1 MTAVQSG
8 KSRRAHTRYTLKLP
22 ATITSTLIPQQEV
35 EIYDFCIGGMYLVVN
50 QENLTPA
57 PIGHSEVINISFT
70 LPDNP
75 TNSHHF
81 QARVIRSTHHNLGVS
96 FLNPN
101 KTTLQSILNYATNQQ
116 QTIIPASPSATSRH
130 NIDDGYAD
138 IITLVIKEIRCIV
151 DSYLL
156 EQEATLLTLAKQ
168 SKSIIQQNSYFSTV
182 DRFNG
187 LAFKKNLLA
196 GLEKKLLEKP
206 ALPPTQTLSVEP
218 LEFTENLSLVGD
230 DELNDWIAH
239 ADIANKTES
248 RHHEELV
255 GIEQRLTQL
264 FGYPISHSN
273 NPLGPES
280 ISSAYQEALRGLKL
294 DNDIYL
300 VCCRIFRDILAH
312 GMGEI
317 YQQVNQQL
325 IKIGLQADIS
335 YKIKKPT
342 ETTHHKNKNNSNS
355 NSNTRESTATA
366 KENRQQASESKE
378 LYNLIS
384 TLQSRQQTSQ
394 TSQTNR
400 PHYSPQELIEKLASL
415 KRSAAQT
422 VANEKTQD
430 SVTLQLLREIESNH
444 EGKTLST
451 NEIQIMETTGNLY
464 NEMYQDSLITHGVK
478 QWLEKLELPMLDEA
492 LKDDSI
498 LYNPD
503 HLTRN
508 FINKLA
514 QLEHYNDHER
524 DSLKGTLRKDIDT
537 LLQQLSQQQQM
548 EPSLLRPLLE
558 KVDSLLQV
566 QKKAYQH
573 NLNDTLDSCHARA
586 TLPALKLNHLSTQK
600 KEADKEQLKEWRKR
614 IRRMKK
620 GDWVLFD
627 TDESNAKRLQLIWI
641 SETFTDYAFVNLKGQ
656 MQGSIKVDTLALHL
670 SCGAAM
676 VISNADDS
684 AFDRAQYQMLQKL
697 NQQLLHETTHDALTG
712 LLNRRE
718 FEKNLK
724 NLQAAQQQTQD
735 ILCYYDL
742 DYFDVI
748 NNSFGFEAGDRLLVD
763 VANIFTETLNERG
776 LLARVGGNEFA
787 LLLKNI
793 TMDDALTITE
803 QFKSTLK
810 RYQFVHE
817 EGKSAVSFSSGI
829 VPINLQQHEAAR
841 LLQTAE
847 AACRLA
853 KGKGVSQLHVIQ
865 VDDSDLK
872 KSNQV
877 IYWASKID
885 DKLNSNALMLR
896 YQPIVPVADKTLR
909 PHAEILL
916 GITDQTGSLVSPE
929 HFILAAERYRR
940 MPEIDRWVISNVF
953 KFFKQHPSLLEKL
966 GGIAINLS
974 GLSVNDDNIIPF
986 IMDQIKASQLPTSRI
1001 CFEITETAG
1010 IDNLSSAAE
1019 FIKEIKQSG
1028 VSFSLDDFGT
1038 GMSSYA
1044 YLKNLPVDYIK
1055 IDGSFI
1061 RDIARNKSDHA
1072 MVKSVTEIGHF
1083 MGKKIIAE
1091 CVEDS
1096 ACLEIL
1102 RQIGVDYGQGYAIQ
1116 RPQLIDSLH
1125 TKI

>member
-1 MTAVQSG
+1 MTIVQSG

-22 ATITSTLIPQQEV
+22 ATMTCALAPQQEV

-50 QENLTPA
+50 QTGLTTS
-57 PIGHSEVINISFT
+57 PIAHNEVINISFT

-75 TNSHHF
+75 TSSHHF
-81 QARVIRSTHHNLGVS
+81 QARVIRSARHNLGIS

-101 KTTLQSILNYATNQQ
+101 KTTLQSVLNYATSQQ
-116 QTIIPASPSATSRH
+116 PTVTPNPPSAITRNS
-130 NIDDGYAD
+130 IDNGYAE
-138 IITLVIKEIRCIV
+138 IVALVIKNIRQV
-151 DSYLL
+151 VAAYLL
-156 EQEATLLTLAKQ
+156 KQEATLLKLAKQ
-168 SKSIIQQNSYFSTV
+168 SSNVIQQNSYFSAI
-182 DRFNG
+182 DRFNRP
-187 LAFKKNLLA
+187 AFKKSLLT
-196 GLEKKLLEKP
+196 GLEKSLLEKP
-206 ALPPTQTLSVEP
+206 AQIPTQTPSVER

-248 RHHEELV
+248 SHHQELV

-264 FGYPISHSN
+264 FGYAISHSN

-280 ISSAYQEALRGLKL
+280 ISSAYQKALKSLNL
-294 DNDIYL
+294 DSDIYL
-300 VCCRIFRDILAH
+300 ICCRVFRDTLAS

-317 YQQVNQQL
+317 YQRVNQQL
-325 IKIGLQADIS
+325 IKIGLQAEIS
-335 YKIKKPT
+335 YKINKPA
-342 ETTHHKNKNNSNS
+342 EATHHKKSTAANETPPAN
-355 NSNTRESTATA
+355 RES
-366 KENRQQASESKE
+366 KQQADESKK
-378 LYNLIS
+378 LYKLIS
-384 TLQSRQQTSQ
+384 TLQSRQQTS
-394 TSQTNR
+394 SIIHTNR
-400 PHYSPQELIEKLASL
+400 PHYSPQELIKKLANL
-415 KRSAAQT
+415 KGSTAQT
-422 VANEKTQD
+422 ATNEKIQD
-430 SVTLQLLREIESNH
+430 SITLQLLREIENSH
-444 EGKTLST
+444 EGKTLSAD
-451 NEIQIMETTGNLY
+451 EMRIMENTGNLY
-464 NEMYQDSLITHGVK
+464 NEMYQDNLITHGVK
-478 QWLEKLELPMLDEA
+478 QWLGKLELPMLDEA

-503 HLTRN
+503 HLTRS
-508 FINKLA
+508 FINKLT
-514 QLEHYNDHER
+514 QLEHYNNHQLD
-524 DSLKGTLRKDIDT
+524 DLKGTLRKDIDT

-566 QKKAYQH
+566 QKQAYQQ
-573 NLNDTLDSCHARA
+573 NLNDALNACNEHT
-586 TLPALKLNHLSTQK
+586 TLPGLKLNHLPTQK
-600 KEADKEQLKEWRKR
+600 GEADKEQLKEWRKR

-620 GDWVLFD
+620 GEWVLFD
-627 TDESNAKRLQLIWI
+627 ADESNAKRLRLIWI
-641 SETFTDYAFVNLKGQ
+641 SEHFTDYAFVNLKGQ

-670 SCGAAM
+670 SCGTAM
-676 VISNADDS
+676 VLNNADDS
-684 AFDRAQYQMLQKL
+684 AFDRAQYKMLQNL

-718 FEKNLK
+718 LEKNLK
-724 NLQAAQQQTQD
+724 NLQVSQQQTQD

-748 NNSFGFEAGDRLLVD
+748 NNSFGFEAGDKLLID
-763 VANIFTETLNERG
+763 VANIFADVLNERG

-793 TMDDALTITE
+793 TLDDAVAITE
-803 QFKSTLK
+803 QFKTAL
-810 RYQFVHE
+810 RNYQFVHE

-829 VPINLQQHEAAR
+829 VPINLQQHEATR

-853 KGKGVSQLHVIQ
+853 KGKGVSQLHIIQ
-865 VDDSDLK
+865 VDDCDLK

-940 MPEIDRWVISNVF
+940 MPEIDRWVISSVF

-966 GGIAINLS
+966 GGIAVNLS
-974 GLSVNDDNIIPF
+974 GLSINDDNIIPF
-986 IMDQIKASQLPTSRI
+986 IMDQLKASQLPTSRI

-1072 MVKSVTEIGHF
+1072 MVKSVTETGHF

-1096 ACLEIL
+1096 TCLEIL

-1116 RPQLIDSLH
+1116 RPQLIDNLH

>member
-1 MTAVQSG
+1 MTIVQSE

-22 ATITSTLIPQQEV
+22 ATITSTLIPRQEV

-50 QENLTPA
+50 QESLAPTPV
-57 PIGHSEVINISFT
+57 GRSEVISIDFT

-81 QARVIRSTHHNLGVS
+81 QARVIRSARHNLGVS

-101 KTTLQSILNYATNQQ
+101 KTTLQSVLNYATNQQ
-116 QTIIPASPSATSRH
+116 QAITPVSSNTITRN
-130 NIDDGYAD
+130 NIDNGYAE
-138 IITLVIKEIRCIV
+138 IITLVIKNIRRVV
-151 DSYLL
+151 DTYLL
-156 EQEATLLTLAKQ
+156 KQEAALLKLAKQ
-168 SKSIIQQNSYFSTV
+168 SKNMIQQNGYFSTV
-182 DRFNG
+182 DRFND
-187 LAFKKNLLA
+187 LAFKKSLLA
-196 GLEKKLLEKP
+196 RLEKSLLEKP
-206 ALPPTQTLSVEP
+206 AQPPTQTPSVER
-218 LEFTENLSLVGD
+218 LEVTKDLSLVED

-248 RHHEELV
+248 YHHEELV

-264 FGYPISHSN
+264 FGYAISHSN

-280 ISSAYQEALRGLKL
+280 ISSAYQEALKSLNL
-294 DNDIYL
+294 DSDIYL
-300 VCCRIFRDILAH
+300 VCCRIFRDTLAS

-325 IKIGLQADIS
+325 IKIGLQAEIS
-335 YKIKKPT
+335 YEIKKPT
-342 ETTHHKNKNNSNS
+342 ETNRRKKSSDTNVATSTK
-355 NSNTRESTATA
+355 RES
-366 KENRQQASESKE
+366 EQQVSESKE
-378 LYNLIS
+378 LYDLIS
-384 TLQSRQQTSQ
+384 TLQSRHQTPHAA
-394 TSQTNR
+394 QTNR
-400 PHYSPQELIEKLASL
+400 PHYSSQELIEKLANLS
-415 KRSAAQT
+415 SSQGTNSQT
-422 VANEKTQD
+422 ATNEKVQN
-430 SVTLQLLREIESNH
+430 SVTLQLLQEIENRH
-444 EGKTLST
+444 EGKTLSAD
-451 NEIQIMETTGNLY
+451 EMRIMETTGNLY
-464 NEMYQDSLITHGVK
+464 NEMYQDNLITHGAK
-478 QWLEKLELPMLDEA
+478 QWLGKLELPMLDEA
-492 LKDDSI
+492 LQDDSI
-498 LYNPD
+498 LHNPN
-503 HLTRN
+503 HLTRR

-514 QLEHYNDHER
+514 QLEHYNNHEL
-524 DSLKGTLRKDIDT
+524 DNLKGTLRKKIET
-537 LLQQLSQQQQM
+537 MLQQLSQQRKM
-548 EPSLLRPLLE
+548 EPSLLQPLLE
-558 KVDSLLQV
+558 KVESLLEV
-566 QKKAYQH
+566 QDKAYQH
-573 NLNDTLDSCHARA
+573 NLNEVIDTCNDHT
-586 TLPALKLNHLSTQK
+586 TLPALKLNNLSRQK
-600 KEADKEQLKEWRKR
+600 KEIDKDQFKEWRKR

-620 GDWVLFD
+620 GDWILFD
-627 TDESNAKRLQLIWI
+627 ADESNAKRLRLVWI
-641 SETFTDYAFVNLKGQ
+641 SEAFTDYVFVNLKGQ

-676 VISNADDS
+676 VLNNADDS
-684 AFDRAQYQMLQKL
+684 AFDRAQYRMLQKL
-697 NQQLLHETTHDALTG
+697 NKQLLHETTHDALTG

-724 NLQAAQQQTQD
+724 NLQASQQEPQD

-748 NNSFGFEAGDRLLVD
+748 NNSFGFEAGDKLLID
-763 VANIFTETLNERG
+763 VANIFKETLDDRG

-787 LLLKNI
+787 LLLRN
-793 TMDDALTITE
+793 TTTDDALTITE
-803 QFKSTLK
+803 QFKTTIK
-810 RYQFVHE
+810 HYQFVHE

-829 VPINLQQHEAAR
+829 VPINLQQHEATR

-853 KGKGVSQLHVIQ
+853 KGKGVSQLHIIQ

-974 GLSVNDDNIIPF
+974 GLSINDNNIIPF
-986 IMDQIKASQLPTSRI
+986 IMDQLKASQLPTSRI

-1091 CVEDS
+1091 CVEDKT
-1096 ACLEIL
+1096 CLEIL
-1102 RQIGVDYGQGYAIQ
+1102 QQIGVDYGQGYAIQ

>member
-1 MTAVQSG
+1 MTIEQSG

-22 ATITSTLIPQQEV
+22 AIITSALIPQQAV

-50 QENLTPA
+50 QTNLTT
-57 PIGHSEVINISFT
+57 PIDHSEVIDISFT

-81 QARVIRSTHHNLGVS
+81 QARIIRSARHNLGVS

-101 KTTLQSILNYATNQQ
+101 KTTLQSVLNYATNQQ
-116 QTIIPASPSATSRH
+116 QTIIPAHPSTITRN
-130 NIDDGYAD
+130 NIDNGYAE
-138 IITLVIKEIRCIV
+138 IVALMIKNIRPVV
-151 DSYLL
+151 DAYLL
-156 EQEATLLTLAKQ
+156 KQEVTFLKLAKQ
-168 SKSIIQQNSYFSTV
+168 SSNVIQQNGYFSAI
-182 DRFNG
+182 DRFKRPV
-187 LAFKKNLLA
+187 FKKSLLA
-196 GLEKKLLEKP
+196 GLEKSLLEKP
-206 ALPPTQTLSVEP
+206 AEISTQTPSVER

-248 RHHEELV
+248 RHHQELV
-255 GIEQRLTQL
+255 GIEQRLSQL
-264 FGYPISHSN
+264 FGYAISHSN

-280 ISSAYQEALRGLKL
+280 ISSAYQEALKSLNL

-300 VCCRIFRDILAH
+300 ACCKIFRDTLAS
-312 GMGEI
+312 GMGKI
-317 YQQVNQQL
+317 YQQINQQL
-325 IKIGLQADIS
+325 IKIGLQAEIS

-342 ETTHHKNKNNSNS
+342 EATPHKKSTAGNQAAAPIK
-355 NSNTRESTATA
+355 RES
-366 KENRQQASESKE
+366 EQQADESKG
-378 LYNLIS
+378 LYKLIS
-384 TLQSRQQTSQ
+384 TLQSRQQTPQSN
-394 TSQTNR
+394 QTNH
-400 PHYSPQELIEKLASL
+400 PHYSPQELIEKLANL
-415 KRSAAQT
+415 KGSAAKT
-422 VANEKTQD
+422 VTNEEIQD
-430 SVTLQLLREIESNH
+430 SITLQLLREIENGH
-444 EGKTLST
+444 EGKSLSVD
-451 NEIQIMETTGNLY
+451 EMRIMETTGNLY
-464 NEMYQDSLITHGVK
+464 NEMYQDNLITQGVK
-478 QWLEKLELPMLDEA
+478 QWLGKLELPMLDEA

-498 LYNPD
+498 LYNPN

-514 QLEHYNDHER
+514 QLEHYNNHQLDN
-524 DSLKGTLRKDIDT
+524 LKGTLRKDIDS

-548 EPSLLRPLLE
+548 EPSLLRPLVE

-573 NLNDTLDSCHARA
+573 NLNDTLDRCNAHTPLP
-586 TLPALKLNHLSTQK
+586 TLELNHLSTQK
-600 KEADKEQLKEWRKR
+600 READKEQLKEWRKR

-627 TDESNAKRLQLIWI
+627 ADESNAKRLQLIWI
-641 SETFTDYAFVNLKGQ
+641 SETFTDYVFVNLKGQ
-656 MQGSIKVDTLALHL
+656 MKGSIKVDTLALYL

-676 VISNADDS
+676 VLNNADDS

-724 NLQAAQQQTQD
+724 SLQASQQQTQD

-748 NNSFGFEAGDRLLVD
+748 NNSFGFEAGDKLLID
-763 VANIFTETLNERG
+763 VANIFTETLSERG

-793 TMDDALTITE
+793 TIDDALAITE
-803 QFKSTLK
+803 QFKTALK
-810 RYQFVHE
+810 HYQFVHE

-829 VPINLQQHEAAR
+829 VPINLQQHEATR

-853 KGKGVSQLHVIQ
+853 KGKGVSQLHIIQ

-953 KFFKQHPSLLEKL
+953 KFFKHHPSLLEKL

-986 IMDQIKASQLPTSRI
+986 IMDQLKASQLPTSRI

-1096 ACLEIL
+1096 TCLEIL

-1116 RPQLIDSLH
+1116 RPQLIDNLH
-1125 TKI
+1125 TKV